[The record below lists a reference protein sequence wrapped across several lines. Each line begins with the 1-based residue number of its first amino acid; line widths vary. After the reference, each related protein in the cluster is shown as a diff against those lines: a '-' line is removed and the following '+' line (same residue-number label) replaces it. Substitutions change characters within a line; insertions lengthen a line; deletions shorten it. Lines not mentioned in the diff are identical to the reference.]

1 VHRPRQN
8 DHHHFLENVMIRT
21 SRLALVV
28 LVASAALGA
37 CRKKPEVAPAPTP
50 PPINQDSIDAA
61 NRARDAAA
69 AAARAR
75 QDSINA
81 ANARAA
87 EEERLRREREAAAR
101 AEAVR
106 AITAPIYFDYDQAEI
121 TADSRAI
128 LDAKLPLLTANTGLR
143 IRIGGHTDSRGSDEY
158 NMALGQRRAAAA
170 KRYLTGRGIADNR
183 IDIVSFGEE
192 RPVAMGSDEGS
203 YSQNRR
209 DEFEITAGGDNIMPP
224 R

>member
-1 VHRPRQN
+1 
-8 DHHHFLENVMIRT
+8 MIRT

-28 LVASAALGA
+28 LVTSAALGA
-37 CRKKPEVAPAPTP
+37 CRRKPEEAPAPPAP

-61 NRARDAAA
+61 NRAREAAA

-87 EEERLRREREAAAR
+87 DEERMRREAEAAAR
-101 AEAVR
+101 AEAMRV
-106 AITAPIYFDYDQAEI
+106 IIAPIYFDYDQADI
-121 TADSRAI
+121 TAESRAT
-128 LDAKLPLLTANTGLR
+128 LDAKLPLLTANPGLR

-158 NMALGQRRAAAA
+158 NVALGQRRAAAA
-170 KRYLTGRGIADNR
+170 KRYLTGRGIADTR

-192 RPVAMGSDEGS
+192 RPVATGTDEGS
-203 YSQNRR
+203 YAQNRR
-209 DEFEITAGGDNIMPP
+209 DEFEVTAGGDNIVIP

>member
-1 VHRPRQN
+1 VIIN
-8 DHHHFLENVMIRT
+8 TSWENVMIRT

-37 CRKKPEVAPAPTP
+37 CRRKPEVVPEPAP

-81 ANARAA
+81 ANARVA
-87 EEERLRREREAAAR
+87 EEERMRREAEAAAR
-101 AEAVR
+101 AEAMR
-106 AITAPIYFDYDQAEI
+106 AITAPIYFEYDQAEI
-121 TADSRAI
+121 TAESRAI
-128 LDAKLPLLTANTGLR
+128 LDSKLPLLTANANLR
-143 IRIGGHTDSRGSDEY
+143 IRISGHTDSRGSDEY
-158 NMALGQRRAAAA
+158 NVALGQRRAASA
-170 KRYLTGRGIADNR
+170 KRYLTGRGIADSR

-192 RPVAMGSDEGS
+192 RPVATGSDEGS
-203 YSQNRR
+203 FSQNRR
-209 DEFEITAGGDNIMPP
+209 GEFEITAGGDNIVIP

>member
-1 VHRPRQN
+1 
-8 DHHHFLENVMIRT
+8 MIRT
-21 SRLALVV
+21 SRLALLV
-28 LVASAALGA
+28 LVTSASLAA
-37 CRKKPEVAPAPTP
+37 CRRKPEEAPAPPAP
-50 PPINQDSIDAA
+50 PPVNQDSIDAA
-61 NRARDAAA
+61 NRAREAAA

-87 EEERLRREREAAAR
+87 EEERMRREAEAAAR
-101 AEAVR
+101 AEAMR

-121 TADSRAI
+121 TAESRTV
-128 LDAKLPLLTANTGLR
+128 LDAKLPLLTSSPGLR
-143 IRIGGHTDSRGSDEY
+143 LRIGGHTDSRGSDEY
-158 NMALGQRRAAAA
+158 NVALGQRRAAAA

-192 RPVAMGSDEGS
+192 RPVATGTDEGS

-209 DEFEITAGGDNIMPP
+209 DEFEITAGGDNIVIP

>member
-1 VHRPRQN
+1 VIIN
-8 DHHHFLENVMIRT
+8 TSWENVMIRT

-28 LVASAALGA
+28 LVSSAALGA
-37 CRKKPEVAPAPTP
+37 CRRKPEPTPAPVP

-75 QDSINA
+75 QDSIDA
-81 ANARAA
+81 ASARAA
-87 EEERLRREREAAAR
+87 EEERMRRAAEAAAR
-101 AEAVR
+101 AEAMR
-106 AITAPIYFDYDQAEI
+106 AITAPIYFDYDQADI
-121 TADSRAI
+121 TAESRSVLDS
-128 LDAKLPLLTANTGLR
+128 KLPLLTANAGLR
-143 IRIGGHTDSRGSDEY
+143 IRISGHTDSRGSDEY
-158 NMALGQRRAAAA
+158 NVALGQRRAAAA

-183 IDIVSFGEE
+183 IDVVSFGEE

-203 YSQNRR
+203 FSQNRR
-209 DEFEITAGGDNIMPP
+209 DEFEITAGGDNIVIP

>member
-1 VHRPRQN
+1 
-8 DHHHFLENVMIRT
+8 MIRT
-21 SRLALVV
+21 MRLALVV
-28 LVASAALGA
+28 LVTSTALAA
-37 CRKKPEVAPAPTP
+37 CRREPEVVPEPAP

-61 NRARDAAA
+61 NRAREAAA

-87 EEERLRREREAAAR
+87 EEERMRREAEAAAR
-101 AEAVR
+101 AEAMR
-106 AITAPIYFDYDQAEI
+106 AISAPIYFDYDQAEI

-128 LDAKLPLLTANTGLR
+128 LDAKLPLLTANAGMR
-143 IRIGGHTDSRGSDEY
+143 IRIAGHTDSRGSDEY

-170 KRYLTGRGIADNR
+170 KRYLTGRGIADSR
-183 IDIVSFGEE
+183 IDVVSFGEE
-192 RPVAMGSDEGS
+192 RPVAMGTDEGS

-209 DEFEITAGGDNIMPP
+209 DEFEITAGGDNIVIP

>member
-1 VHRPRQN
+1 
-8 DHHHFLENVMIRT
+8 MIRT
-21 SRLALVV
+21 SRLALLV
-28 LVASAALGA
+28 LATSVALGA
-37 CRKKPEVAPAPTP
+37 CRRKPEEAPAPP
-50 PPINQDSIDAA
+50 PPPPVNQDSIDAA
-61 NRARDAAA
+61 NRAREAAA

-87 EEERLRREREAAAR
+87 EEERMRREAEAAAR
-101 AEAVR
+101 AEAMR

-121 TADSRAI
+121 TAESRAV
-128 LDAKLPLLTANTGLR
+128 LDAKLPLLTSNPGLR
-143 IRIGGHTDSRGSDEY
+143 LRIGGHTDSRGSDEY
-158 NMALGQRRAAAA
+158 NVALGQRRAAAA

-192 RPVAMGSDEGS
+192 RPVATGSDEGS

-209 DEFEITAGGDNIMPP
+209 DEFEITAGGDNIVIP